1 MYGTSL
7 NDVCIVH
14 KLYYKN
20 AHCAVAGIISTMV
33 DKDQDDEQ
41 EDKTNQV
48 DEFVASG
55 RVIEFKTKACNTEQT
70 FKEMLKSAGDLA
82 AKVSIEGEIIDHII
96 MYGLAANFK
105 KASAKLTIL
114 QLDFV
119 NQQVVATESEEP
131 VEMQRAMNWLL
142 NSITLN

>member
-1 MYGTSL
+1 
-7 NDVCIVH
+7 
-14 KLYYKN
+14 
-20 AHCAVAGIISTMV
+20 MV

-55 RVIEFKTKACNTEQT
+55 GVIELKTKACNTERT

-82 AKVSIEGEIIDHII
+82 AKVLIEGEIIDHII

-131 VEMQRAMNWLL
+131 VEMQHAMNWLL